1 MKHTQSMTRNNDFHR
16 LYTRGKSLVDRNFV
30 IYYRKSRR
38 DLNLLGITVGKKIGC
53 AVMRNRA
60 KRLIRE
66 SYRLLEPRIMEG
78 YDFVIVAR
86 GRTPHMQCPVIMEA
100 MEREL
105 ESAGLLLPGPDGNK
119 ERTSF
124 KKEPKKPAESRT
136 GSAAKPGLANGGG
149 QREDAK

>member
-1 MKHTQSMTRNNDFHR
+1 MKHTQSMTRNSDFHR

-66 SYRLLEPRIMEG
+66 SYRLLEPRIIEG

-86 GRTPHMQCPVIMEA
+86 GRTPHMKSPVIMEA

-105 ESAGLLLPGPDGNK
+105 QSAGLLLPEPQGGG
-119 ERTSF
+119 ERTSST
-124 KKEPKKPAESRT
+124 KGQKKPAAGRD
-136 GSAAKPGLANGGG
+136 SAAKPTSANGSGR
-149 QREDAK
+149 REDAK

>member
-1 MKHTQSMTRNNDFHR
+1 MKHTQSMTRNSDFHR
-16 LYTRGKSLVDRNFV
+16 IYTRGKSLVDRNFV

-78 YDFVIVAR
+78 YDFVVVAR

-100 MEREL
+100 MERQL
-105 ESAGLLLPGPDGNK
+105 ESAGLLLPGPEGSK
-119 ERTSF
+119 ERTSS
-124 KKEPKKPAESRT
+124 KNEQKKPAAGRT
-136 GSAAKPGLANGGG
+136 GSTKPGPANGGG

>member
-1 MKHTQSMTRNNDFHR
+1 MTRNSDFHR
-16 LYTRGKSLVDRNFV
+16 LYSRGKSLVDRNFV

-66 SYRLLEPRIMEG
+66 SYRLLEPRIVKG
-78 YDFVIVAR
+78 YDFVVVAR

-105 ESAGLLLPGPDGNK
+105 ESAGLLLPGPEGTG
-119 ERTSF
+119 ERTGS
-124 KKEPKKPAESRT
+124 KKEQKKPAEGRT
-136 GSAAKPGLANGGG
+136 GSAVKPVPASGGR
-149 QREDAK
+149 QREDTK

>member
-1 MKHTQSMTRNNDFHR
+1 MKHTQSMTRNSDFHR

-78 YDFVIVAR
+78 YDFVVVAR
-86 GRTPHMQCPVIMEA
+86 GRTPHMQSPVIMEA
-100 MEREL
+100 MERQL
-105 ESAGLLLPGPDGNK
+105 ESAGLLLPGPEGNK
-119 ERTSF
+119 ERTSS
-124 KKEPKKPAESRT
+124 KKEQKKPAAGRTES
-136 GSAAKPGLANGGG
+136 AVKPGSANGGG

>member
-1 MKHTQSMTRNNDFHR
+1 MTFTASTPGERV
-16 LYTRGKSLVDRNFV
+16 LSTGILS

-78 YDFVIVAR
+78 YDFVVVAR

-100 MEREL
+100 MERQL
-105 ESAGLLLPGPDGNK
+105 ASAGLLLPGPEGNK
-119 ERTSF
+119 ERTSS
-124 KKEPKKPAESRT
+124 KKEQKKT
-136 GSAAKPGLANGGG
+136 GRRPDGKRRKTGARKRGR
-149 QREDAK
+149 QRENAK

>member
-1 MKHTQSMTRNNDFHR
+1 MKHTQSMTRNSDFHR

-53 AVMRNRA
+53 AVVRNRA

-66 SYRLLEPRIMEG
+66 SYRLLEPRITEG
-78 YDFVIVAR
+78 YDFVVVAR

-100 MEREL
+100 MERQL
-105 ESAGLLLPGPDGNK
+105 ASAGLLLPGPEGSRD
-119 ERTSF
+119 RTSS
-124 KKEPKKPAESRT
+124 KKEQKKPAVGRTES
-136 GSAAKPGLANGGG
+136 AVKPGPANGGG